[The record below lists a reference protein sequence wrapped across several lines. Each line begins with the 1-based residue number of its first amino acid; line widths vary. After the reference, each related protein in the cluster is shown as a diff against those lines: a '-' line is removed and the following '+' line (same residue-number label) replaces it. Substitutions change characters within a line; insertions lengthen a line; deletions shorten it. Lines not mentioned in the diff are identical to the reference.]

1 MKTVWLLRHAKSSW
15 DQPSLADHDRPL
27 GQRGLRDAPRMGR
40 YLAAQRQRPE
50 WVLCS
55 SALRTRQTWEL
66 VAEQWPSAPA
76 CEHDQALYMA
86 DETDLLTRLR
96 RLPDDLN
103 GVLLIGHNPGL
114 EDLADTLVGR
124 GPAEDLARM
133 RKKFPTAA
141 LAEITFDSERWRSL
155 GPGQGELRRFVRPKS
170 LPE

>member
-15 DQPSLADHDRPL
+15 DQPRLADHDRPL
-27 GQRGLRDAPRMGR
+27 GERGLRDAPRMGR
-40 YLAAQRQRPE
+40 FLAAVQPQPE

-55 SALRTRQTWEL
+55 SALRTRQTWAL
-66 VAEQWPSAPA
+66 LAEQWPAAPA
-76 CEHDQALYMA
+76 CERERSLYMA
-86 DETDLLTRLR
+86 DEIDLLNRLR
-96 RLPDDLN
+96 RLPEDFSS
-103 GVLLIGHNPGL
+103 VLLVGHNPGL

-124 GPAEDLARM
+124 GPANDLAQM

-141 LAEITFDSERWRSL
+141 LAEIAFDAEQWRSL